1 VGGSDAATGAGPAA
15 AWKSLSMVNGTT
27 FGPGDTILLK
37 AGSVFGWFS
46 NKKRGMRQKK
56 MPKAQ
61 QATGMDEPDTPY
73 RRKQRM
79 TWAALIKAVYE
90 VSPLKC
96 PNCGGT
102 MRIVSFIEKRQ
113 SDVVE
118 KILRHCGL
126 WMVAE
131 PGRSKEPQPRPPP
144 EEPESVEEP
153 ALDYGF
159 TSASSVRRF
168 EREIS

>member
-1 VGGSDAATGAGPAA
+1 VFEPLDFLAAVTQHIPD
-15 AWKSLSMVNGTT
+15 K
-27 FGPGDTILLK
+27 GDHQ
-37 AGSVFGWFS
+37 
-46 NKKRGMRQKK
+46 RQL
-56 MPKAQ
+56 Q
-61 QATGMDEPDTPY
+61 SSSIRT
-73 RRKQRM
+73 
-79 TWAALIKAVYE
+79 L
-90 VSPLKC
+90 
-96 PNCGGT
+96 
-102 MRIVSFIEKRQ
+102 FIEKRQ

-144 EEPESVEEP
+144 EEPETESFEACTEQGRSEP

-159 TSASSVRRF
+159 ISASSVRRF